1 MEKTSPQ
8 GKQQAIKSTTE
19 EEEMCD
25 KAGDSSLDG
34 IVDSSAASFNTYS
47 KSFGDC
53 KEMFLKMSFL
63 NPFPNPGERDPV
75 LHDFIMRRSRSS
87 LAEHMPVKL
96 LISPTDFNDDSL
108 WNWDEMM
115 IHPREDAKFIQAKQ
129 T

>member
-8 GKQQAIKSTTE
+8 GKQQAMKSTTEE

-25 KAGDSSLDG
+25 KAGDSSLGG
-34 IVDSSAASFNTYS
+34 IVNSFAASF
-47 KSFGDC
+47 KAGDHDHC

-75 LHDFIMRRSRSS
+75 MHDFLMRRSWSRSS
-87 LAEHMPVKL
+87 FAEHMPVKL
-96 LISPTDFNDDSL
+96 LISPTDFNDDSV

-115 IHPREDAKFIQAKQ
+115 IHPREDAKFLK
-129 T
+129 